1 MLWLKSLGRSERSNM
16 HISVLLHE
24 SIQGLELKDGDVVF
38 DGTFGGGGHTRA
50 MLAMGKDIKVIA
62 TDLDADAILKGQELL
77 AEYPKQLILENDTFA
92 NIVPILK
99 KHNLDGV
106 DKVLLDLGWSSNQ
119 LEHSARGLSFL
130 KDEPL
135 IMTLKNSVTE
145 SDVTAELIV
154 NEWGEDTIADI
165 LFGFGEERYARR
177 IARVICE
184 ARQVKPIKTTHEL
197 VAIISRAV
205 PPNYRFGKIHPAT
218 RTFQAL
224 RIAVNRELEVLETA
238 LAETWKVLRPE
249 GRMAVIS
256 FHSLED
262 RIVKRFFRERATG
275 EVGATLIT
283 KKPITATDD
292 EIMANPRSRSAKLRI
307 IKK

>member
-1 MLWLKSLGRSERSNM
+1 M

-24 SIQGLELKDGDVVF
+24 SIEGLELKDGDVVF

-50 MLAMGKDIKVIA
+50 MLALGKKIKVIA
-62 TDLDADAILKGQELL
+62 TDLDTDAIKNGQELV
-77 AEYPKQLILENDTFA
+77 AEYPDQLILENDSFA
-92 NIVPILK
+92 HIASILEKYNIP
-99 KHNLDGV
+99 GV

-119 LEHSARGLSFL
+119 LESGERGLSFL

-135 IMTLKNSVTE
+135 VMTLKKEVTE

-197 VAIISRAV
+197 VEIISRAV

-224 RIAVNRELEVLETA
+224 RIAVNHELETLETV
-238 LAETWKVLRPE
+238 LAEAWKVLRPE
-249 GRMAVIS
+249 GRMSIIS

-262 RIVKRFFRERATG
+262 RIVKRFFREVAAET
-275 EVGATLIT
+275 GATILT
-283 KKPITATDD
+283 KKPIVASED
-292 EIMANPRSRSAKLRI
+292 EISVNPRSRSAKLRI

>member
-1 MLWLKSLGRSERSNM
+1 M

-24 SIQGLELKDGDVVF
+24 SIEGLELKDGDVVF

-50 MLAMGKDIKVIA
+50 MLALGKKIKVIA
-62 TDLDADAILKGQELL
+62 TDLDTDAIENGQELVR
-77 AEYPKQLILENDTFA
+77 EYPDQLILENDTFS
-92 NIVPILK
+92 NIASILN
-99 KHNLDGV
+99 KHNFSGV

-119 LEHSARGLSFL
+119 LENGERGLSFL

-135 IMTLKNSVTE
+135 VMTLKKDVTE
-145 SDVTAELIV
+145 SDVTAEMIV
-154 NEWGEDTIADI
+154 NEWSEETIADI

-184 ARQVKPIKTTHEL
+184 QRQNKPIKTTHEL
-197 VAIISRAV
+197 VSIISRAV

-224 RIAVNRELEVLETA
+224 RIAVNHELETLETVLSEA
-238 LAETWKVLRPE
+238 WKVLKPE
-249 GRMAVIS
+249 GRMSIIS

-262 RIVKRFFRERATG
+262 RIVKRFFREVAAESNATI
-275 EVGATLIT
+275 IT
-283 KKPITATDD
+283 KRPITASEE
-292 EIMANPRSRSAKLRI
+292 EISYNPRSRSAKLRI

>member
-1 MLWLKSLGRSERSNM
+1 M

-24 SIQGLELKDGDVVF
+24 SIKGLELKDGDIVF

-50 MLAMGKDIKVIA
+50 MLALGKDIKVIA
-62 TDLDADAILKGQELL
+62 TDLDTDAIKNGQELV
-77 AEYPKQLILENDTFA
+77 AEYPGQLILENDTFA
-92 NIVPILK
+92 NIASILE
-99 KHNLDGV
+99 KHNIVGV

-119 LEHSARGLSFL
+119 LEHGGRGLSFL

-135 IMTLKNSVTE
+135 LMTLKNEISE

-154 NEWGEDTIADI
+154 NEWSEGTIADI

-184 ARQVKPIKTTHEL
+184 ARQTKPIKTTHEL
-197 VAIISRAV
+197 VEIISRAV

-224 RIAVNRELEVLETA
+224 RIAVNSELETLEKA
-238 LAETWKVLRPE
+238 LSETWKVLRPE

-262 RIVKRFFRERATG
+262 RIVKRFFREAAAETEATI
-275 EVGATLIT
+275 LT
-283 KKPITATDD
+283 KKPIIAGEEETS
-292 EIMANPRSRSAKLRI
+292 ANPRARSAKLRI

>member
-1 MLWLKSLGRSERSNM
+1 MLWLKILGRSARSNM

-24 SIQGLELKDGDVVF
+24 SIDGLELKDGDIVF

-50 MLAMGKDIKVIA
+50 MLAKGKNIKVIA
-62 TDLDADAILKGQELL
+62 TDLDSDAIAKGQELVG
-77 AEYPKQLILENDTFA
+77 EYPGQLILENDTFA
-92 NIVPILK
+92 NIASILE
-99 KHNLDGV
+99 KHNIDGV

-119 LEHSARGLSFL
+119 LESSARGLSFQ

-135 IMTLKNSVTE
+135 VMTLKKEVAEN
-145 SDVTAELIV
+145 DVTAEMIV

-165 LFGFGEERYARR
+165 LFGFGEEKYARR

-184 ARQVKPIKTTHEL
+184 QRQIKPIKTTHEL
-197 VAIISRAV
+197 VAIIQRAV

-224 RIAVNRELEVLETA
+224 RIAVNRELEVLEMV
-238 LAETWKVLRPE
+238 LSETWKVLKPE

-262 RIVKRFFRERATG
+262 RIVKRFFREVAKET
-275 EVGATLIT
+275 EAQILT
-283 KKPITATDD
+283 KRPLTADMEETS
-292 EIMANPRSRSAKLRI
+292 MNPRSRSAKLRI

>member
-1 MLWLKSLGRSERSNM
+1 M

-24 SIQGLELKDGDVVF
+24 SINGLELKDGDVVF

-50 MLAMGKDIKVIA
+50 MLALGKDIKVIA
-62 TDLDADAILKGQELL
+62 TDLDSDAIKKGQELV
-77 AEYPKQLILENDTFA
+77 AEYPGQLILENDTFA
-92 NIVPILK
+92 NIASILE
-99 KHNLDGV
+99 KHNISGV

-119 LEHSARGLSFL
+119 LEHGGRGLSFL

-135 IMTLKNSVTE
+135 LMTLKNEISD

-154 NEWGEDTIADI
+154 NEWGEGTIADI

-184 ARQVKPIKTTHEL
+184 VRQVKPIKTTHEL
-197 VAIISRAV
+197 VEIISRAV

-224 RIAVNRELEVLETA
+224 RIAVNTELETLERA
-238 LAETWKVLRPE
+238 LSETWKVLRPE

-256 FHSLED
+256 FHSLDD
-262 RIVKRFFRERATG
+262 RIVKRFFREVAAET
-275 EVGATLIT
+275 ESTILT
-283 KKPITATDD
+283 KKPIIAGQD
-292 EIMANPRSRSAKLRI
+292 ETSANPRARSAKLRI

>member
-1 MLWLKSLGRSERSNM
+1 M

-24 SIQGLELKDGDVVF
+24 SIEGLELKDGDVVF

-50 MLAMGKDIKVIA
+50 MLALGKKIKVIA
-62 TDLDADAILKGQELL
+62 TDLDTDAIANGQELVR
-77 AEYPKQLILENDTFA
+77 EYPDQLILENDTFS
-92 NIVPILK
+92 NIASVLS
-99 KHNLDGV
+99 KHNLSGV

-119 LEHSARGLSFL
+119 LENGERGLSFL

-135 IMTLKNSVTE
+135 VMTLKKDVTE
-145 SDVTAELIV
+145 SDVTAKMIV
-154 NEWGEDTIADI
+154 NEWGEETIADI

-184 ARQVKPIKTTHEL
+184 ERQKKPIKTTHEL
-197 VAIISRAV
+197 VSIISRAV

-224 RIAVNRELEVLETA
+224 RIAVNHELETLETVLSEA
-238 LAETWKVLRPE
+238 WKVLRPE
-249 GRMAVIS
+249 GRMSIIS

-262 RIVKRFFRERATG
+262 RIVKRFFREVAAESNATI
-275 EVGATLIT
+275 IT
-283 KKPITATDD
+283 KRPITASEE
-292 EIMANPRSRSAKLRI
+292 EISYNPRSRSAKLRI

>member
-1 MLWLKSLGRSERSNM
+1 M

-24 SIQGLELKDGDVVF
+24 SIEGLELKDGDVVF

-50 MLAMGKDIKVIA
+50 MLALGKKIKVIA
-62 TDLDADAILKGQELL
+62 TDLDTDAIANGQELVK
-77 AEYPKQLILENDTFA
+77 EYPDQLILENDSFS
-92 NIVPILK
+92 NIASILN
-99 KHNLDGV
+99 KHNFSGV

-119 LEHSARGLSFL
+119 LENGERGLSFL

-135 IMTLKNSVTE
+135 VMTLKKDITE
-145 SDVTAELIV
+145 SDVTAEMIV
-154 NEWGEDTIADI
+154 NEWGEETIADI

-184 ARQVKPIKTTHEL
+184 ERQKKPIKTTHEL
-197 VAIISRAV
+197 VSIISRAV

-224 RIAVNRELEVLETA
+224 RIAVNHELETLETVLSEA
-238 LAETWKVLRPE
+238 WKVLKPE
-249 GRMAVIS
+249 GRMSIIS

-262 RIVKRFFRERATG
+262 RIVKRFFREVAAESNATI
-275 EVGATLIT
+275 IT
-283 KKPITATDD
+283 KRPITASEE
-292 EIMANPRSRSAKLRI
+292 EISYNPRSRSAKLRI